1 MKKETQK
8 TLLGSVESVKVEA
21 QDFYMS
27 SKEAAAYLRLDYCN
41 FRKQRNKG
49 YFGRDRYPAPNYCFI
64 GEGEQDT
71 CRVRNIPYSAAFGSY
86 SNQNQDIQLLL
97 SCLRSSFQGSPE
109 LTATVFSAFLSS

>member
-8 TLLGSVESVKVEA
+8 TLSESVESVKVEA

-64 GEGEQDT
+64 GEGEQGMRYLKSELDRWRDNFPRHNQVALGFKQT
-71 CRVRNIPYSAAFGSY
+71 AEAAAKFKE
-86 SNQNQDIQLLL
+86 
-97 SCLRSSFQGSPE
+97 PE
-109 LTATVFSAFLSS
+109 EISDER

>member
-8 TLLGSVESVKVEA
+8 IQSESVESVKVEA

-64 GEGEQDT
+64 GEGEQGMRYLKSELDRWRDNFPRHNQVALSFKQT
-71 CRVRNIPYSAAFGSY
+71 AEAAAKFKE
-86 SNQNQDIQLLL
+86 
-97 SCLRSSFQGSPE
+97 PE
-109 LTATVFSAFLSS
+109 EISDER

>member
-8 TLLGSVESVKVEA
+8 TQSESVESVKVEA

-49 YFGRDRYPAPNYCFI
+49 DRSRA
-64 GEGEQDT
+64 GE
-71 CRVRNIPYSAAFGSY
+71 
-86 SNQNQDIQLLL
+86 L
-97 SCLRSSFQGSPE
+97 
-109 LTATVFSAFLSS
+109 

>member
-8 TLLGSVESVKVEA
+8 IQSESVESVKVEA

-49 YFGRDRYPAPNYCFI
+49 YFGRDRYPAPDYIFQ
-64 GEGEQDT
+64 GEGEQGMKYVKADLDRWLDNFPRHNQVALGFKQT
-71 CRVRNIPYSAAFGSY
+71 AEAAAKFKE
-86 SNQNQDIQLLL
+86 
-97 SCLRSSFQGSPE
+97 PE
-109 LTATVFSAFLSS
+109 EISDER